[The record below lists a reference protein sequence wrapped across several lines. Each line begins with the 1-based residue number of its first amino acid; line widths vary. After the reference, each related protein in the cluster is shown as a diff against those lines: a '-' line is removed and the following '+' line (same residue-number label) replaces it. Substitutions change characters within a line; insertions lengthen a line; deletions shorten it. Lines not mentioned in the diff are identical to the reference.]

1 MNEGAGET
9 TGISRR
15 FAALF
20 VDSKLTPLIIIISLT
35 LGVMSLLTTPREQD
49 PTISVPAVEVTTVW
63 PGHGAEEVD
72 ERFGRA
78 LSAWMREIESVDHVA
93 STSLDDGAIV
103 DVQFQAGVAD
113 ETALTQVNNR
123 LAAHA
128 RELPPG
134 AQASI
139 VTRGSDDVPV
149 LDIVFWSDDDDAA
162 ALRRVVR
169 EIGRS
174 VERFPN
180 VSTVRAIGGAK
191 RELEVRVD
199 PARLA
204 AHGMTA
210 DRVVQAV
217 RGADASFPVG
227 SIDGAQGSFSVRA
240 GLAVRSAEQLAH
252 LVIGTS
258 GNKLVEIGDVADVR
272 DATGEPQ
279 SYVSYVGQETN
290 SATRNAV
297 VLTVQKVRGSNATD
311 ITERVRESLDHGPL
325 RQILPSNVHYRI
337 ARDDGETASE
347 KVQTLLEHMLIATV
361 VVVLIVGVAL
371 GRRAALIV
379 GVVIPVTL
387 AFVPFVYKLAGFT
400 LNRITLAAMIFSIG
414 ILVDDAIVIVE
425 NVHRHFEERRGTG
438 KDWVNVT
445 LTAVQEVGSPTILA
459 TMTVIAA
466 LAPTAFTR
474 GMIGQ
479 FMRPLP
485 IGASV
490 AMLYSLV
497 IALSLTPF
505 LAYRMLRPRA
515 PRLGEVAVA
524 QGHSAAPA
532 WQRGYGRLLRFFLAK
547 SWRAMALAVACVL
560 ALGGAAMLL
569 ARRVA
574 IFKNMPVADVDT
586 MAVIVDLP
594 PGTTVEASHRAT
606 SGLAREL
613 LALADVSG
621 VESYSGVGGPL
632 NFQGLAR
639 GYGMRS
645 APSQAELQIQLKPRH
660 HETSH
665 QIAGRV
671 RSVAARVLAESGAR
685 FTVAE
690 EPLGPPVQAALVAE
704 VYAPTA
710 EQRTALA
717 SEVRAAFTTTP
728 NVVDVDW
735 SETPPRPVLS
745 MIDDADRLTA
755 HGLASGVAVAN
766 LRALLSGEIATEL
779 SLAGEP
785 EPVAVSVR
793 MARPARANPDD
804 LAAVPLLNAQ
814 GRPVLAADLSE
825 IRRSKAHAPIFRKD
839 LLPVVFVTAEMA
851 GDSSALYAAIDL
863 SRALPRQA
871 GASHGIEILWSD
883 ALPSS
888 DRGTV
893 RWAGEWTTTFEM
905 NRDLGL
911 AFATVLVLIYLLL
924 AAWYASYLT
933 PLVVMLPIP
942 LALVGVVPAHVLA
955 HKPLSGMGTIG
966 VIALAGLMVRNS
978 ILIVDFAREKIQRG
992 TNLREAVALAGD
1004 ERVRPIVLTAATVIF
1019 GDGVLYFDPL
1029 LQGLGLTMASGAL
1042 VSTVLTLLVV
1052 PVAYFWSQALAAR
1065 ISPATAANVRASP
1078 ERERAVPAIEGG
1090 RDMSRLPSSPPGVAD
1105 VRCPGCGAQY
1115 RRTDW
1120 KKLTLTERI
1129 TPGDVDSL
1137 IVGWLDDSCIE
1148 VRVCV
1153 TCGHGIPAK
1162 CDLSHQ

>member
-1 MNEGAGET
+1 MNDVAPEGA
-9 TGISRR
+9 GISRR

-20 VDSKLTPLIIIISLT
+20 IDSKLTPLIVIISLV
-35 LGVMSLLTTPREQD
+35 LGAMSLLTTPREQD

-63 PGHGAEEVD
+63 PGHGGAEID
-72 ERFGRA
+72 ERVGRA
-78 LSAWMREIESVDHVA
+78 LSAWMREIESIDHVT
-93 STSLDDGAIV
+93 STSIDDGAIV

-113 ETALTQVNNR
+113 ETALTKVNNR

-149 LDIVFWSDDDDAA
+149 LDVVFWSDDDDAT

-174 VERFPN
+174 LERFPN
-180 VSTVRAIGGAK
+180 VSTVRAIGGAR
-191 RELEVRVD
+191 RELGVRVD

-204 AHGMTA
+204 AHEMTA

-217 RGADASFPVG
+217 RGADGSFPVG
-227 SIDGAQGSFSVRA
+227 TIDGAQGSFSVRA
-240 GLAVRSAEQLAH
+240 GVAVRSAEQLAH

-258 GNKLVEIGDVADVR
+258 GNKLVEIGDVADVQ
-272 DATGEPQ
+272 DAMDEPQ
-279 SYVSYVGQETN
+279 RYVAYIGRET
-290 SATRNAV
+290 SSSTHNAV
-297 VLTVQKVRGSNATD
+297 VLTVQKVRGSNASD
-311 ITERVRESLDHGPL
+311 ISERVRESLDHGPL
-325 RQILPSNVHYRI
+325 RQILPPTMHYRI

-371 GRRAALIV
+371 GRRSALIV

-387 AFVPFVYKLAGFT
+387 AFVPFVYKMAGFT

-425 NVHRHFEERRGTG
+425 NVHRHFEERCRTD
-438 KDWVNVT
+438 KDWVRLT
-445 LTAVQEVGSPTILA
+445 LAAVQEVGSPTILA

-490 AMLYSLV
+490 AMIYSLV

-505 LAYRMLRPRA
+505 LAYRLLRPRA
-515 PRLGEVAVA
+515 PVLSTVAGA
-524 QGHSAAPA
+524 HGHRAAPA

-547 SWRAMALAVACVL
+547 SWRAVALGIGCVL
-560 ALGGAAMLL
+560 ALGGAAALL
-569 ARRVA
+569 ALRVA
-574 IFKNMPVADVDT
+574 IFKNMPLADVDT

-594 PGTTVEASHRAT
+594 LGTTVEASHRAST
-606 SGLAREL
+606 GLAREL
-613 LALADVSG
+613 LALPDVAG
-621 VESYSGVGGPL
+621 VETYSGVGGPI

-645 APSQAELQIQLKPRH
+645 APNQAELQIQLNPRH
-660 HETSH
+660 HGTSH

-671 RSVAARVLAESGAR
+671 RDIAVRALGDSGAR

-690 EPLGPPVQAALVAE
+690 EPLGPPTQAALVAE
-704 VYAPTA
+704 VYAPNA

-717 SEVRAAFTTTP
+717 SEVRTAFARTP
-728 NVVDVDW
+728 SVVDVDW

-755 HGLASGVAVAN
+755 HGFASGLAVAN

-785 EPVAVSVR
+785 EPVAVNVR
-793 MARPARANPDD
+793 VARPARANPDD
-804 LAAVPLLNAQ
+804 LAAIPLLNAQ

-839 LLPVVFVTAEMA
+839 LLPVVYVTAEMA
-851 GDSSALYAAIDL
+851 GDSSALYAMIDL
-863 SRALPRQA
+863 SRTLPRQT
-871 GASHGIEILWSD
+871 GASQGIDVLWSD
-883 ALPSS
+883 ALPTS
-888 DRGTV
+888 DRGSV
-893 RWAGEWTTTFEM
+893 RWGGEWTPTFEM

-911 AFATVLVLIYLLL
+911 AFVIVLFLIYVML
-924 AAWYASYLT
+924 AAWYGSYLT

-942 LALVGVVPAHVLA
+942 LTLVGVVPAHVLA

-1004 ERVRPIVLTAATVIF
+1004 ERVRPIILTAATVIF

-1065 ISPATAANVRASP
+1065 LSPAMAENELPILEPDRAAGASA
-1078 ERERAVPAIEGG
+1078 EA
-1090 RDMSRLPSSPPGVAD
+1090 GVSA
-1105 VRCPGCGAQY
+1105 AE
-1115 RRTDW
+1115 T
-1120 KKLTLTERI
+1120 
-1129 TPGDVDSL
+1129 
-1137 IVGWLDDSCIE
+1137 
-1148 VRVCV
+1148 
-1153 TCGHGIPAK
+1153 
-1162 CDLSHQ
+1162 